1 MAATSGAA
9 AAICSVTAAST
20 LAAWM
25 IADAQFRGTG
35 SNGRRRQDAFAS
47 ERRVRA
53 GEDGDDVEPGRDE
66 GIQGRHGHGRRP
78 GEENPHWELPKE
90 PKLPGPALPEPKLV
104 PTVLARFAVVCSVM
118 ES

>member
-1 MAATSGAA
+1 
-9 AAICSVTAAST
+9 
-20 LAAWM
+20 M

-35 SNGRRRQDAFAS
+35 CNGRRRQHAFAS

-53 GEDGDDVEPGRDE
+53 GEDGDDVEPCRDE